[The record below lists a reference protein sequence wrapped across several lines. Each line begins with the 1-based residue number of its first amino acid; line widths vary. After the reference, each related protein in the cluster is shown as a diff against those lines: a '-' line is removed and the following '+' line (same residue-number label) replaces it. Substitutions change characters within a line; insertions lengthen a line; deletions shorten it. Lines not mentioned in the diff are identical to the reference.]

1 ARAAQARRFGR
12 GGVSDARSPGE
23 APARAFSGVGRRGL
37 EAEPAAEGPALGRG
51 PERVRAG
58 PAPGAVLGGTVGAL
72 RHARLAVRDRSLE
85 EAHLQTVG
93 GAWGAAAV
101 QLAADVELDAELL
114 ASRAAHGVLPAL
126 ARAYAA
132 GGEPPG
138 IRQVGIIRRAQHGE
152 DRRRVIGPPDD
163 ERDGPM

>member
-1 ARAAQARRFGR
+1 
-12 GGVSDARSPGE
+12 
-23 APARAFSGVGRRGL
+23 
-37 EAEPAAEGPALGRG
+37 
-51 PERVRAG
+51 
-58 PAPGAVLGGTVGAL
+58 
-72 RHARLAVRDRSLE
+72 

-163 ERDGPM
+163 ERDGPMGFLFHSVPRAGCDRCGVPRRAGRTFALL